1 MNHNPRNV
9 LTKWINAKSI
19 GLVVAVAAVAAS
31 AVLVVYEDRPIDGT
45 VTVAKNAV
53 FATSHQPYTTPSVD
67 IRSGGADMNGSAATP
82 QAGS

>member
-1 MNHNPRNV
+1 MYHNSRTV
-9 LTKWINAKSI
+9 LTRWINVKSV

-31 AVLVVYEDRPIDGT
+31 AVLIALEDRPADGT

-53 FATSHQPYTTPSVD
+53 FATNHQPYTTPSVD
-67 IRSGGADMNGSAATP
+67 IRSGGVDMNGSAATP